1 MKTKIV
7 YALVSSPSDFFLEQA
22 LISVHSLRMH
32 NPNAVVELVVDA
44 ITNMNL
50 VEKRAKIREYVDD
63 VHTVETPEGF
73 DPVQRSRYLK
83 TNLRKFV
90 KGEYLYIDCDTI
102 ICDSLAEIDQVDADI
117 AMVADLNGDLALC
130 DNAIVTR
137 CEKAGFLQMKGQ
149 PYFNSGVIYSKDTP
163 QSNKLYDRWY
173 EDWCKSDSQGV
184 KYDQPALCAA
194 NVECGKII
202 QELEGIWN
210 CQFKMQGFPYLKK
223 AKVMHYYS
231 NNGDNDAF
239 FTLPMDML
247 YQEVRNNGITPIIEK
262 LICNAKTDLYAV
274 MTVNQRQFM
283 SFFNSHMLYVYTN
296 RPALYRLLE
305 KLGKVL
311 ELIKFR

>member
-50 VEKRAKIREYVDD
+50 VERRAKIREYVDD

-117 AMVADLNGDLALC
+117 AMVADINGDLALC

-173 EDWCKSDSQGV
+173 ENWCKSDSQGV

-274 MTVNQRQFM
+274 MTVTQRQFM

>member
-7 YALVSSPSDFFLEQA
+7 YVLVSSPSDFYLEQA
-22 LISVHSLRMH
+22 LISVHSLRMY

-44 ITNMNL
+44 ITEMNL

-83 TNLRKFV
+83 TNLRKIV
-90 KGEYLYIDCDTI
+90 KGEYLYIDCDTV
-102 ICDSLAEIDQVDADI
+102 ICASLAEIDQVDADI
-117 AMVADLNGDLALC
+117 AMVADLNGNLALS
-130 DNAIVTR
+130 DDAIVAR

-149 PYFNSGVIYSKDTP
+149 PYYNSGVIYSKDTQ
-163 QSNKLYDRWY
+163 QSNELYERWY
-173 EDWCKSDSQGV
+173 DNWCKSDILGV
-184 KYDQPALCAA
+184 KYDQPALCAS

-210 CQFKMQGFPYLKK
+210 CQFKMQGFPYLRK

-231 NNGDNDAF
+231 NNGENDSF

-247 YQEVRNNGITPIIEK
+247 YQEVRNSGITLHIEK
-262 LICNAKTDLYAV
+262 LICNSKTDLYAV
-274 MTVNQRQFM
+274 MTVNQRQFL
-283 SFFNSHMLYVYTN
+283 SFSNSHMLYVYTN
-296 RPALYRLLE
+296 RPALYRILE

-311 ELIKFR
+311 ELIKYR